1 MTKQYDTKGE
11 MRAAFT
17 LRELENARRSI
28 PTGTSGVFIRVTLAI
43 IFMYLIVI
51 AYSMMGATGAVLVSV
66 MFLVAFF
73 VPSLYLAVK
82 NRLHKRS
89 LRKTNSNAEQ
99 ECPQKG

>member
-28 PTGTSGVFIRVTLAI
+28 PTSGVFIRVTLAI

-73 VPSLYLAVK
+73 VPFLYLAVK

-89 LRKTNSNAEQ
+89 LRNTNSNAEQ